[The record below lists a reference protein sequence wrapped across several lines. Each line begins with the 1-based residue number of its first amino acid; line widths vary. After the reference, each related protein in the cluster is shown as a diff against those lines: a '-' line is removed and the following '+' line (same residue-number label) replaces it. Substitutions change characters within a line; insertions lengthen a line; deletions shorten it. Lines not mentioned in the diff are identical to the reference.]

1 MSRLKVAAIAGAT
14 GLTGSHLLR
23 LLIDDNRY
31 EFVYLLGRRKP
42 DVDSSKIIYIETA
55 FHDLDNHPITGV
67 VDDLYCTLGT
77 TIKKAGS
84 QEAFRQVDYQAVD
97 EFANWGLKYG
107 ATKIVVISSLGA
119 NARTGNFYL
128 RTKGEMENRL
138 QALNFAS
145 LYIVR
150 PSLIVGQRAESRF
163 GEGVG
168 DVVLK
173 IFKPLLIG
181 SLRKYRSI
189 KATQLAKAMHQL
201 GQQSKEGIFVV
212 ESDQL
217 QLL

>member
-14 GLTGSHLLR
+14 GLTGSYLLQ
-23 LLIDDNRY
+23 LLIDDSRY
-31 EFVYLLGRRKP
+31 EFIYVLGRRKP
-42 DVDSSKIIYIETA
+42 DVDSAKIIYLKTS
-55 FHDLDNHPITGV
+55 FLDLDSQTITGV

-107 ATKIVVISSLGA
+107 ATKMVVISSLGA

-138 QALNFAS
+138 KALNFRI

-150 PSLIVGQRAESRF
+150 PSLIVGQRAESRL

-173 IFKPLLIG
+173 ILKPLLVG

-201 GQQSKEGIFVV
+201 GIKSKEGIFVV